1 MLKVFLSICILSI
14 GIQSFSQPVI
24 SWYWDTIDFESPYE
38 FIEIDTLSQ
47 HIWHIG
53 EPDKIFF
60 HESFRGS
67 NAILT
72 DTVNPYPVNA
82 DAYFDLHIGAFNNPD
97 FPYNI
102 GIAFKHKFDT
112 DTLRDGGFI
121 SVSYDEGA
129 TWTNIINDSLFF
141 SPSNYLGPADGE
153 TGNLYSESDTLYTG
167 EFGFSGNSGDWI
179 SSWFEWFILP
189 VDQVRSGGDQ
199 LPDSFTLRF
208 HFVSDSLDNEREGWL
223 IDDILLF
230 SRFIPGGMSE
240 HASID
245 FSVSPNPFAETTR
258 IDVGY
263 YGEFVLSILDARG
276 SLVRQDRCQNEPS
289 IILNRDGLHPGVYY
303 IQIVTRDQLSGI
315 KKVIVR

>member
-1 MLKVFLSICILSI
+1 M
-14 GIQSFSQPVI
+14 
-24 SWYWDTIDFESPYE
+24 
-38 FIEIDTLSQ
+38 
-47 HIWHIG
+47 
-53 EPDKIFF
+53 
-60 HESFRGS
+60 
-67 NAILT
+67 
-72 DTVNPYPVNA
+72 
-82 DAYFDLHIGAFNNPD
+82 
-97 FPYNI
+97 

-179 SSWFEWFILP
+179 SSWFEWFMLP

-230 SRFIPGGMSE
+230 SRFIPGGLGE

-245 FSVSPNPFAETTR
+245 FSVSPNPFTETTR
-258 IDVGY
+258 IDLGA
-263 YGEFVLSILDARG
+263 YGEFVLSIFDAQG
-276 SLVRQDRCQNEPS
+276 SMVRQDRYQNEQS
-289 IILNRDGLHPGVYY
+289 IVLNREGLHAGIYY
-303 IQIVTRDQLSGI
+303 IQIVTEDQLSGI
-315 KKVIVR
+315 KKIVVY